1 MRRKG
6 TSEQL
11 AIVRNRGLA
20 LLKTGKEPKEVAEIL
35 NVTRRCVYRWRQE
48 NKKRK
53 QKKAIRFVGRPRKLV
68 RKQIKKLEKALDRGA
83 FAFGYAGD
91 YWTLDRI
98 AQIIWQLFEVCYHPN
113 AVWYVMDRMGWS
125 SQRPQRRAFQRN
137 DEAIETWKKEVLPEI
152 KKDSRTE
159 RYTGSYR

>member
-11 AIVRNRGLA
+11 AIVRNRGLS

-35 NVTRRCVYRWRQE
+35 NVTRRSVYRWRQE

-53 QKKAIRFVGRPRKLV
+53 RKKAIGPVGRPRKLTQ
-68 RKQIKKLEKALDRGA
+68 KQIKKLEKALDRGA

-98 AQIIWQLFEVCYHPN
+98 AQIIWQLFEVRYHPN
-113 AVWYVMDRMGWS
+113 AVWHVMDRIGWS
-125 SQRPQRRAFQRN
+125 SQRPQRRALHRN
-137 DEAIETWKKEVLPEI
+137 EEAIVAWKKEVFPEI
-152 KKDSRTE
+152 KKDSRPE
-159 RYTGSYR
+159 RYAGT